1 MRFLLD
7 NNAPA
12 GLLDVFRE
20 HGHEADFTRK
30 WLAESAP
37 DVAVLAL
44 AIDQQ
49 AMIVTWDRRDFV
61 RLYNRHRFAL
71 LSFKTREANAAV
83 RLAAAMPYVEF
94 AYGRAAPPEHR
105 VHVAISK
112 DGVTVYE

>member
-12 GLLDVFRE
+12 GLLDVFRDR
-20 HGHEADFTRK
+20 GHEAEFSRK
-30 WLAESAP
+30 WLTESAP

-49 AMIVTWDRRDFV
+49 GMIVTWDRRDFV
-61 RLYNRHRFAL
+61 RLFNKHRFPL
-71 LSFKTREANAAV
+71 LSFKSREFDAAA
-83 RLAAAMPYVEF
+83 RLAVAMPYVEF
-94 AYGRAAPPEHR
+94 AYGRAAPPDHR

-112 DGVTVYE
+112 DGVTIYE